1 MEFKNKVI
9 VITGG
14 FAGTGKVI
22 VNKLRNLGAKVYS
35 LDYKYSGVK
44 INKNFIT
51 YKIDLSNFSEIKK
64 FVNFLTLKENKI
76 DTLINNA
83 GISTSFDKK
92 KIFEYWNKTLNTN
105 LSSAFFLSTLLVK
118 LLKRSKYPSI
128 VNIGSIASK
137 IAMSNNQ
144 AYNCSKAGIVS
155 LTYSQAM
162 DYKNLKIRSNCISP
176 GYVKTTMTK
185 KSFLNKKKYN
195 ERVKRMII
203 ENYGESLDIA
213 EMALFLS
220 SKKSKYIN
228 AENIVIDGGLTK
240 KGI

>member
-14 FAGTGKVI
+14 YSGTGKVI
-22 VNKLRNLGAKVYS
+22 VNKFRDLKAKVYS
-35 LDYKYSGVK
+35 LDIKYSGIK
-44 INKNFIT
+44 IKKNFIT
-51 YKIDLSNFSEIKK
+51 YKIDLSNFNEIKK
-64 FVNFLTLKENKI
+64 FVNFLTLKEKKI
-76 DTLINNA
+76 DSLINNA
-83 GISTSFDKK
+83 GASTLFDEK
-92 KIFEYWNKTLNTN
+92 KIYEYWNKTLNTN
-105 LSSAFFLSTLLVK
+105 LSSVFFISTLLVK
-118 LLKRSKYPSI
+118 LLKKSNYPSI
-128 VNIGSIASK
+128 INIGSIASK

-176 GYVKTTMTK
+176 GYIKTSMTK

-195 ERVKRMII
+195 ERVKRMIL
-203 ENYGESLDIA
+203 ENYGDSIDIA
-213 EMALFLS
+213 EMVLFLS

-228 AENIVIDGGLTK
+228 AENIVIDGGLIR